1 MHKPLLKMKEK
12 ILIVED
18 EFIVANNLRL
28 ILTKAGYEVCGI
40 AASVAEA
47 KKIVDKTKPSWVLLD
62 IFLQDESQGTDLAD
76 YLSVKGIA
84 FIYISANTNQS
95 ILEKAKAT
103 QPYGFLVKPYRER
116 DLLLMLDIAREK
128 HLNNLHFRQQ
138 QELLLQKQLELINY
152 MSLGIDEKWNRIP
165 SVFQSLVS
173 FDMMRIAIINK
184 RGKVAK
190 DVTFTRSGFNEYQ
203 TLKQSDLADLL
214 GLSGQEISGF
224 SIPDAAEEAQKI
236 YCNAEFDRLR
246 RSDPYEKKLSAK
258 YRLEC
263 KLLFSFELQYN
274 DYAFF
279 SFYSR
284 KTDTYTLVQMNFL
297 VKAQEQLS
305 QLMNSLLQSS
315 PEKPLLKTM
324 SLSEEKIRRETE
336 RKSAPNFEGI
346 IGKSPLMLDVL
357 DKVSLVAPT
366 QSSVLILGDSG
377 TGKERVAQCIHSL
390 SPRKSK
396 PIITVNCAALP
407 KDLIESEL
415 FGHEKGAFTGALEKR
430 LGKFALADGGSI
442 FLDEVGELPLDAQVK
457 LLRVLQEREIEH
469 VGGSR
474 SFKIDVRVIAATN
487 RKLEKEVAEGRFR
500 LDLYYRLNVFPI
512 ELPSLKERK
521 MDIPL
526 LADYFIEKHCQQM
539 HREPPVLSQSAL
551 KQMEGHHWP
560 GNVRELEHLLER
572 TLLLNPG
579 PIINQITLPVTP
591 AILSKMTSSDY
602 KLKTLEEMEAEH
614 IVSVLK
620 SCNGKIGGSG
630 GAAEVL
636 GVPPSTLNSKIKKLG
651 IRKASYF

>member
-1 MHKPLLKMKEK
+1 MKEK

-47 KKIVDKTKPSWVLLD
+47 KKLVDKGRPAWVLLD
-62 IFLQDESQGTDLAD
+62 IFLQDGSQGTELAD
-76 YLSVKGIA
+76 YLSEKGIA

-95 ILEKAKAT
+95 ILERAKAT

-128 HLNNLHFRQQ
+128 HLNNLQFRQQ
-138 QELLLQKQLELINY
+138 QELLLQKQLELIRY
-152 MSLGIDEKWNRIP
+152 MALDVHEKWNQIP
-165 SVFQSLVS
+165 GVFQSLVS
-173 FDMMRIAIINK
+173 FDMMRISILHQ
-184 RGKVAK
+184 RERPSE
-190 DVTFTRSGFNEYQ
+190 DVTFIRTGFNEYQ
-203 TLKQSDLADLL
+203 TLRKTDLAVQL
-214 GLSGQEISGF
+214 GLSAQDIGQSKIT
-224 SIPDAAEEAQKI
+224 DDDQTVNKI
-236 YCNAEFDRLR
+236 YCGDEYERLLA
-246 RSDPYEKKLSAK
+246 SDPYEKKLGNK
-258 YRLEC
+258 YHLEC
-263 KLLFSFELQYN
+263 KLLFAVELHYN
-274 DYAFF
+274 EYALF

-284 KTDTYTLVQMNFL
+284 KPDSYTVIQLNFL
-297 VKAQEQLS
+297 ANATLQLS
-305 QLMNSLLQSS
+305 QLMNSLQLSKTQDSEGKTS
-315 PEKPLLKTM
+315 ATSEAKAKRDAEKKVITG
-324 SLSEEKIRRETE
+324 
-336 RKSAPNFEGI
+336 FEGI
-346 IGKSPLMLDVL
+346 VGKSPAMLSVL
-357 DKVSLVAPT
+357 DQVSLVAPT

-377 TGKERVAQCIHSL
+377 TGKEKIAQCIHSL

-430 LGKFALADGGSI
+430 IGKFELADGGSI

-474 SFKIDVRVIAATN
+474 SIKIDVRVIAATN

-521 MDIPL
+521 ADIPL

-539 HREPPVLSQSAL
+539 GKTRPVLSQSAL
-551 KQMEGHHWP
+551 QQLESHHWP

-572 TLLLNPG
+572 SVLLSSG
-579 PIINQITLPVTP
+579 TVISQITLPAT
-591 AILSKMTSSDY
+591 ITERSKSTNSDN

-614 IVSVLK
+614 ILSVLK
-620 SCNGKIGGSG
+620 SCNGKVGGTG
-630 GAAEVL
+630 GAAEIL
-636 GVPPSTLNSKIKKLG
+636 GLPASTLNSKIKKLG
-651 IRKASYF
+651 IRRESYFNL